1 MCGAGSNLEIDFR
14 RFCYVWCRL
23 ETGGGSSE
31 SCRVECRL
39 AIVCSIRNRGDAYLE
54 TGEGGPGGGLRLGG
68 GFEVVGEIYEEVE
81 TGPGFY
87 LVNAD
92 CVVLVAVGVGLVVEP
107 KSYTGRV
114 GDRSAG
120 ILHPEYQLVEVVRD
134 RNSLGAGLAGT
145 RVIYGASLALLFE
158 SHARHHVDLLVVALG
173 NALDGILQI
182 APDSAVE
189 TVLDLR
195 NLIRHVESLGLHRGV
210 SVARTVRTHVA
221 SRIGAVRI
229 AAVSHPDLVLLV
241 NVRVVAPARW
251 SAEGSHVAAVQWI
264 CGPEGSRHL
273 CVVEDGVVPLAG
285 IGGAYHILRAFLS
298 RGEFEPILVN
308 SRLGASRHLEDG
320 RRAGIEHLLVG
331 RVCACA

>member
-1 MCGAGSNLEIDFR
+1 MVR
-14 RFCYVWCRL
+14 RLYRAV
-23 ETGGGSSE
+23 S
-31 SCRVECRL
+31 CRL
-39 AIVCSIRNRGDAYLE
+39 AIVWSICTRGGAMYPRRRLLE
-54 TGEGGPGGGLRLGG
+54 TGEGGPGGGLRLCG
-68 GFEVVGEIYEEVE
+68 GFEVVGEIYEEIE

-92 CVVLVAVGVGLVVEP
+92 RVVLVAVGVGLVVEP
-107 KSYTGRV
+107 ESYAGRI

-120 ILHPEYQLVEVVRD
+120 ILHPEHQLVEVVRD
-134 RNSLGAGLAGT
+134 GNSLRAGLAGT

-158 SHARHHVDLLVVALG
+158 SHARHHVNLPVVALG

-210 SVARTVRTHVA
+210 SVARTVRTHVT
-221 SRIGAVRI
+221 SRIRAVRI

-251 SAEGSHVAAVQWI
+251 PAEGSHVAAVQWI
-264 CGPEGSRHL
+264 CCPEGSRHL
-273 CVVEDGVVPLAG
+273 CVIEDSVVPLAG
-285 IGGAYHILRAFLS
+285 VGGAYHILRAFLS
-298 RGEFEPILVN
+298 RGEFEPILVH
-308 SRLGASRHLEDG
+308 SRLDASRHLEDG
-320 RRAGIEHLLVG
+320 RRGGIEYLLVG

>member
-1 MCGAGSNLEIDFR
+1 MFT
-14 RFCYVWCRL
+14 WC
-23 ETGGGSSE
+23 TA
-31 SCRVECRL
+31 RVVLACRL
-39 AIVCSIRNRGDAYLE
+39 AIVWSIRNRGDAYLE

-92 CVVLVAVGVGLVVEP
+92 RVVLVAVGVGLVVEP
-107 KSYTGRV
+107 ESYAGRI

-120 ILHPEYQLVEVVRD
+120 MLHPEHQLVEVVRD
-134 RNSLGAGLAGT
+134 RNSLGAGLGT

-210 SVARTVRTHVA
+210 SVARTVRTQVT
-221 SRIGAVRI
+221 SRIRAVRI
-229 AAVSHPDLVLLV
+229 AAVSHPDLVILV

-251 SAEGSHVAAVQWI
+251 SAEGSHVVAVQWI

-298 RGEFEPILVN
+298 RGEFEPILVH

-331 RVCACA
+331 RVCACV

>member
-1 MCGAGSNLEIDFR
+1 MIPLQAVHFKVIRVVHFILIRPVHLKVIWTVHLKCRNQFTRCTASIVLEYR
-14 RFCYVWCRL
+14 
-23 ETGGGSSE
+23 
-31 SCRVECRL
+31 
-39 AIVCSIRNRGDAYLE
+39 LE
-54 TGEGGPGGGLRLGG
+54 TGEGGPGVGLRLGG

-92 CVVLVAVGVGLVVEP
+92 RVVLVAVGVGLVVEP
-107 KSYTGRV
+107 ESYAGRI
-114 GDRSAG
+114 GDRFAG
-120 ILHPEYQLVEVVRD
+120 ILHPEHQLVEVVRD
-134 RNSLGAGLAGT
+134 GNSLGAGLGT

-221 SRIGAVRI
+221 SRIRAV
-229 AAVSHPDLVLLV
+229 
-241 NVRVVAPARW
+241 
-251 SAEGSHVAAVQWI
+251 
-264 CGPEGSRHL
+264 
-273 CVVEDGVVPLAG
+273 
-285 IGGAYHILRAFLS
+285 
-298 RGEFEPILVN
+298 
-308 SRLGASRHLEDG
+308 
-320 RRAGIEHLLVG
+320 
-331 RVCACA
+331 

>member
-1 MCGAGSNLEIDFR
+1 MFTRCTAQPCWHWLTRGTFDSA
-14 RFCYVWCRL
+14 
-23 ETGGGSSE
+23 TGGTFQSDTGGTFHSDTPGTFE
-31 SCRVECRL
+31 SDMDGTFKVSQSVYTVHRECRVECRL
-39 AIVCSIRNRGDAYLE
+39 AIVWSIRNRGDAYLE

-107 KSYTGRV
+107 ESYAGRI

-120 ILHPEYQLVEVVRD
+120 TLHPEHQLVEVVRD

-195 NLIRHVESLGLHRGV
+195 NLICHVESLGLHRGV
-210 SVARTVRTHVA
+210 SVARTVRTHVT
-221 SRIGAVRI
+221 SRIRAV
-229 AAVSHPDLVLLV
+229 
-241 NVRVVAPARW
+241 
-251 SAEGSHVAAVQWI
+251 
-264 CGPEGSRHL
+264 
-273 CVVEDGVVPLAG
+273 
-285 IGGAYHILRAFLS
+285 
-298 RGEFEPILVN
+298 
-308 SRLGASRHLEDG
+308 
-320 RRAGIEHLLVG
+320 
-331 RVCACA
+331 

>member
-1 MCGAGSNLEIDFR
+1 MFGVPARNWRRRTGWRLRLGGGSEVVGIVYGEIKTSLGFCRSYYGDVVLVEAR
-14 RFCYVWCRL
+14 RLCYVLRRPG
-23 ETGGGSSE
+23 TGGGNSE

-39 AIVCSIRNRGDAYLE
+39 TIVWSIRNRGDAYLE
-54 TGEGGPGGGLRLGG
+54 TGEGGPGGSLRLGG

-107 KSYTGRV
+107 ESYAGRI

-120 ILHPEYQLVEVVRD
+120 ILHPEHQLVEVVWD
-134 RNSLGAGLAGT
+134 RNSLRTGLAGT

-210 SVARTVRTHVA
+210 SVARTVRTHVT
-221 SRIGAVRI
+221 SRIRAVRI
-229 AAVSHPDLVLLV
+229 ASVSHPDLVLLV

-251 SAEGSHVAAVQWI
+251 PAERSHVAAVQWI

-273 CVVEDGVVPLAG
+273 CVIEDGVVPLAG
-285 IGGAYHILRAFLS
+285 IGGA
-298 RGEFEPILVN
+298 
-308 SRLGASRHLEDG
+308 
-320 RRAGIEHLLVG
+320 
-331 RVCACA
+331 

>member
-1 MCGAGSNLEIDFR
+1 MVLVEARRLCYGGAGSKLEIDSQR
-14 RFCYVWCRL
+14 LRYVWCWPG
-23 ETGGGSSE
+23 TGGGGPE
-31 SCRVECRL
+31 TCRVECR
-39 AIVCSIRNRGDAYLE
+39 LE

-87 LVNAD
+87 LVNVD
-92 CVVLVAVGVGLVVEP
+92 CVVLVAVGVSLVVEP
-107 KSYTGRV
+107 ESYAGRV
-114 GDRSAG
+114 GNCSAG

-134 RNSLGAGLAGT
+134 GNSLGAGLGA
-145 RVIYGASLALLFE
+145 RVIYGASFALLFE

-210 SVARTVRTHVA
+210 SVARTVRAHVA

-229 AAVSHPDLVLLV
+229 AAVSHPDLVLFV
-241 NVRVVAPARW
+241 DVRVVTPARW
-251 SAEGSHVAAVQWI
+251 PAERSHVAAVQWI
-264 CGPEGSRHL
+264 CGPEWRRHL
-273 CVVEDGVVPLAG
+273 RVVEDGVVPLAG
-285 IGGAYHILRAFLS
+285 VGGAYHILRAFLS
-298 RGEFEPILVN
+298 RGELEPILVN
-308 SRLGASRHLEDG
+308 SRLGTSRHLEDG
-320 RRAGIEHLLVG
+320 RRAGIEHLHVG

>member
-1 MCGAGSNLEIDFR
+1 MFTRCTASAVLA
-14 RFCYVWCRL
+14 CR
-23 ETGGGSSE
+23 
-31 SCRVECRL
+31 
-39 AIVCSIRNRGDAYLE
+39 LE

-81 TGPGFY
+81 TGPCFY

-107 KSYTGRV
+107 ESYAGRI

-120 ILHPEYQLVEVVRD
+120 ILHPEHQLVEVVRD
-134 RNSLGAGLAGT
+134 GNSLRTGLAGT
-145 RVIYGASLALLFE
+145 RVIYGASLAFLFE

-210 SVARTVRTHVA
+210 SVARTVRTHVT
-221 SRIGAVRI
+221 SRIRAVRI
-229 AAVSHPDLVLLV
+229 ASVSHPDLVLLV

-251 SAEGSHVAAVQWI
+251 PAEGSHVAAV
-264 CGPEGSRHL
+264 
-273 CVVEDGVVPLAG
+273 
-285 IGGAYHILRAFLS
+285 
-298 RGEFEPILVN
+298 
-308 SRLGASRHLEDG
+308 
-320 RRAGIEHLLVG
+320 
-331 RVCACA
+331 

>member
-1 MCGAGSNLEIDFR
+1 MFIWCAASAGWSAGSNLEIDSR
-14 RFCYVWCRL
+14 RFCYVWCWL
-23 ETGGGSSE
+23 ETGRGRSE

-39 AIVCSIRNRGDAYLE
+39 AIVWSIRNRGDAYLE
-54 TGEGGPGGGLRLGG
+54 AGEGGPGGGLRLGG

-92 CVVLVAVGVGLVVEP
+92 CVVLVAVGVSLVVEP
-107 KSYTGRV
+107 ESYAGRV
-114 GDRSAG
+114 GNRPAG
-120 ILHPEYQLVEVVRD
+120 ILHPEHQLVEVVRD
-134 RNSLGAGLAGT
+134 GNSLRTGLAGT

-221 SRIGAVRI
+221 
-229 AAVSHPDLVLLV
+229 
-241 NVRVVAPARW
+241 
-251 SAEGSHVAAVQWI
+251 AVQWI

-273 CVVEDGVVPLAG
+273 CVIEDGVVPLAG

-308 SRLGASRHLEDG
+308 SRLDASRHLEDG
-320 RRAGIEHLLVG
+320 RRAGIELLLDR
-331 RVCACA
+331 RV

>member
-1 MCGAGSNLEIDFR
+1 MCGAGSELE
-14 RFCYVWCRL
+14 VEAQRL
-23 ETGGGSSE
+23 IVECGLESGGGSPE
-31 SCRVECRL
+31 TWRVECW
-39 AIVCSIRNRGDAYLE
+39 LE

-68 GFEVVGEIYEEVE
+68 GFQVVGEVYEEVE

-107 KSYTGRV
+107 ESYAGRS
-114 GDRSAG
+114 GNCFAG
-120 ILHPEYQLVEVVRD
+120 ILHPEHQLVEVVRD
-134 RNSLGAGLAGT
+134 GNFLRTGLAGT

-158 SHARHHVDLLVVALG
+158 SHARHHVDLLVVAFG

-229 AAVSHPDLVLLV
+229 AAVSHPDLILLV
-241 NVRVVAPARW
+241 NVGIIAPRRRTWVRAHMSAR
-251 SAEGSHVAAVQWI
+251 
-264 CGPEGSRHL
+264 
-273 CVVEDGVVPLAG
+273 
-285 IGGAYHILRAFLS
+285 
-298 RGEFEPILVN
+298 
-308 SRLGASRHLEDG
+308 
-320 RRAGIEHLLVG
+320 
-331 RVCACA
+331 

>member
-1 MCGAGSNLEIDFR
+1 MFTRCAACIVL
-14 RFCYVWCRL
+14 
-23 ETGGGSSE
+23 
-31 SCRVECRL
+31 ECRL
-39 AIVCSIRNRGDAYLE
+39 SIVWSIRNRGDAYLE

-81 TGPGFY
+81 TAPGFY

-92 CVVLVAVGVGLVVEP
+92 RVVLVAVGVGLVVEP
-107 KSYTGRV
+107 ESYAGRI

-120 ILHPEYQLVEVVRD
+120 ILHPEHQLVEVVRD
-134 RNSLGAGLAGT
+134 RNSLGAGLGT
-145 RVIYGASLALLFE
+145 RVIYGARLALLFE

-195 NLIRHVESLGLHRGV
+195 NLIRHVESLGLHRGI
-210 SVARTVRTHVA
+210 SVARTVRTHVT

-229 AAVSHPDLVLLV
+229 ASVSHPDLVLLV
-241 NVRVVAPARW
+241 DVRVVAPARW
-251 SAEGSHVAAVQWI
+251 PVERSHVAAVQWI
-264 CGPEGSRHL
+264 CGPEGRRHL

-285 IGGAYHILRAFLS
+285 VGGAYHILRAFLS
-298 RGEFEPILVN
+298 RGEF
-308 SRLGASRHLEDG
+308 
-320 RRAGIEHLLVG
+320 
-331 RVCACA
+331 

>member
-1 MCGAGSNLEIDFR
+1 MFRCLYGAPRVPCWSAGSNLE
-14 RFCYVWCRL
+14 V
-23 ETGGGSSE
+23 ETRSLVV
-31 SCRVECRL
+31 CECRL
-39 AIVCSIRNRGDAYLE
+39 AIVWSIRNRGDAYLE
-54 TGEGGPGGGLRLGG
+54 TGEGGPGGGLRLDG

-107 KSYTGRV
+107 ESYAGRI

-120 ILHPEYQLVEVVRD
+120 ILHPEHKLVEVVRD
-134 RNSLGAGLAGT
+134 RNSLRTGLGT
-145 RVIYGASLALLFE
+145 RVIYGARLALLFE

-210 SVARTVRTHVA
+210 SVARTVRTHVT
-221 SRIGAVRI
+221 S
-229 AAVSHPDLVLLV
+229 
-241 NVRVVAPARW
+241 
-251 SAEGSHVAAVQWI
+251 
-264 CGPEGSRHL
+264 
-273 CVVEDGVVPLAG
+273 
-285 IGGAYHILRAFLS
+285 
-298 RGEFEPILVN
+298 
-308 SRLGASRHLEDG
+308 
-320 RRAGIEHLLVG
+320 
-331 RVCACA
+331 

>member
-1 MCGAGSNLEIDFR
+1 MVR
-14 RFCYVWCRL
+14 RL
-23 ETGGGSSE
+23 
-31 SCRVECRL
+31 CRVVPASNSLVNMYPRRRYVTAEALTR
-39 AIVCSIRNRGDAYLE
+39 LE

-68 GFEVVGEIYEEVE
+68 GFEVVWEIYEEVE

-107 KSYTGRV
+107 ESYAGRI

-120 ILHPEYQLVEVVRD
+120 ILHPEHQLVEVVRD
-134 RNSLGAGLAGT
+134 GNSLGAGLGT
-145 RVIYGASLALLFE
+145 RVIYGAGASLALLFE
-158 SHARHHVDLLVVALG
+158 SHACHHVDLLVVALG

-221 SRIGAVRI
+221 SRISAVRI

-251 SAEGSHVAAVQWI
+251 PAEGSHVAAVQWI
-264 CGPEGSRHL
+264 CGPEGRRHL
-273 CVVEDGVVPLAG
+273 CVVEDGVVPFAG

-298 RGEFEPILVN
+298 RGEFEPILVY

-320 RRAGIEHLLVG
+320 PRAGIEHLLVG

>member
-1 MCGAGSNLEIDFR
+1 MRPGGVGWLVGMVCGGIMTNPGFCRSYYGDVVLVEARRLCYGGAGSKLEIDFQR
-14 RFCYVWCRL
+14 LRYVWCRPGTGGRYL
-23 ETGGGSSE
+23 ETW
-31 SCRVECRL
+31 RVECW
-39 AIVCSIRNRGDAYLE
+39 LE

-81 TGPGFY
+81 TSPGFY

-92 CVVLVAVGVGLVVEP
+92 CVVLVAVVVGLVVEP
-107 KSYTGRV
+107 ESYAGRR
-114 GDRSAG
+114 GNCFAG
-120 ILHPEYQLVEVVRD
+120 ILHPEHQLVEVVRD
-134 RNSLGAGLAGT
+134 GNFLRTGLAGT
-145 RVIYGASLALLFE
+145 CVIYGASLALLFE

-229 AAVSHPDLVLLV
+229 ASVSYLDLVLLV
-241 NVRVVAPARW
+241 NVGIIAPRRRTWVRAHM
-251 SAEGSHVAAVQWI
+251 SA
-264 CGPEGSRHL
+264 C
-273 CVVEDGVVPLAG
+273 
-285 IGGAYHILRAFLS
+285 
-298 RGEFEPILVN
+298 
-308 SRLGASRHLEDG
+308 
-320 RRAGIEHLLVG
+320 
-331 RVCACA
+331 